1 MEVLFT
7 KLFKVD
13 REKNLSEK
21 ENFKNQDHVDNYIIN
36 LLGAMENETG
46 VRDYC
51 MDENSITMES
61 YLDNLNNQEDTEDIC
76 LNISKRLLAKEID
89 AQKKYGH
96 LGDIQKGMLII
107 SLLQMTD
114 TERKVIIS
122 KADYDRFIEE
132 ISGELKDGLPMK
144 KKIYKSFT
152 ANFSINGDDSY
163 KLGKVIAY
171 DTYGKVSE
179 YWWKHFLELE
189 VVVSD
194 RENTKRAFDAIEKK
208 ILIPIKKNHK
218 EDYLYLWNA
227 TIAYFRRGGD
237 FSMGY
242 YADEIV
248 GKYVPV
254 DGNLKPRELQKKCN
268 ALLESEQFDNTF
280 ELVPSEVR
288 KRFKSILDLTPE
300 ISLLLKN
307 DIANLNTTIRP
318 KEDENGK
325 YIMIK
330 SDAGFEYASMKL
342 QENNE

>member
-1 MEVLFT
+1 MEVVFT

-21 ENFKNQDHVDNYIIN
+21 ENFANQNHVDNYIIA
-36 LLGAMENETG
+36 LLNAMENETG

-51 MDENSITMES
+51 MDGNAITMATH
-61 YLDNLNNQEDTEDIC
+61 LTNLNTGESSDDIC
-76 LNISKRLLAKEID
+76 LSISRRLLAKEID
-89 AQKKYGH
+89 AQDKYGH

-107 SLLQMTD
+107 SLLQMTEG
-114 TERKVIIS
+114 ERKVIIS
-122 KADYDRFIEE
+122 KADYDTFIEE

-152 ANFSINGDDSY
+152 ANFSLEEDGSY
-163 KLGKVIAY
+163 ALGKVIAY
-171 DTYGKVSE
+171 DSYGKVSE
-179 YWWKHFLELE
+179 YWWKHFLELD

-194 RENTKRAFDAIEKK
+194 RENTKRAFGGIEKK

-237 FSMGY
+237 FSMTY

-248 GKYVPV
+248 GKYIPV
-254 DGNLKPRELQKKCN
+254 DENLKPRELQKKCK
-268 ALLESEQFDNTF
+268 ALLESDQFDNTF
-280 ELVPSEVR
+280 ELVPGEVR
-288 KRFKSILDLTPE
+288 KRFKNILDLTPE

-318 KEDENGK
+318 REDENGK

-342 QENNE
+342 QGNNG